1 MVLHAEDNEM
11 SCSSKPNRTRRLEMI
26 WARRLKL
33 LTKFGAAALALG
45 ALATSGKAQNAYQ
58 GKFTLPFETHWGGA
72 TLPAGDY
79 TFTLASAS
87 SPYTLYIHGQAG
99 NAIIMASA
107 ADEKAVSGR
116 AQLNLVDIADV
127 QNVET
132 FEAPELG
139 LTFSYATP
147 KQKHMGRKEARQKM
161 VPRTT
166 PASQVSENKTS
177 IQVRTAGR

>member
-1 MVLHAEDNEM
+1 MN
-11 SCSSKPNRTRRLEMI
+11 

-33 LTKFGAAALALG
+33 LAKFGAAALALG

-58 GKFTLPFETHWGGA
+58 GKFTLPFETHWGGV

-79 TFTLASAS
+79 TFVMTSAIS
-87 SPYTLYIHGQAG
+87 DYRLYIQGEKVD
-99 NAIIMASA
+99 AIIVPTVYDAKVLSDHA
-107 ADEKAVSGR
+107 H
-116 AQLNLVDIADV
+116 LNLVDIADV

-147 KQKHMGRKEARQKM
+147 KQKHMGRKEARQKT
-161 VPRTT
+161 VPQTQ
-166 PASQVSENKTS
+166 PATQVSENKTS
-177 IQVRTAGR
+177 IEVHSVGR